1 MKSVGNTIAIAGVLI
16 LGFLM
21 ANFPK
26 GEGAEFALGY
36 LAIPAILIIGGIA
49 LARAAK

>member
-1 MKSVGNTIAIAGVLI
+1 MKAVGNTIAIIGVLL
-16 LGFLM
+16 LGGLI

-36 LAIPAILIIGGIA
+36 LALPAVLIIGGVA
-49 LARAAK
+49 LARAAR

>member
-1 MKSVGNTIAIAGVLI
+1 MKVAGNTIAIAGVLI

-36 LAIPAILIIGGIA
+36 LALPAVLIVGGIA
-49 LARAAK
+49 LAKAAK